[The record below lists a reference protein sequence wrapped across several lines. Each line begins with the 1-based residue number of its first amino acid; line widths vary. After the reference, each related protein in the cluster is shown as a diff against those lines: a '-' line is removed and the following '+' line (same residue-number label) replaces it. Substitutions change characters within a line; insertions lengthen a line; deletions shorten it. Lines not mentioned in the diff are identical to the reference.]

1 MITTTLVV
9 SQDNIYDKLMNLFGM
24 KTELINS
31 VLDGDSDQGG
41 VMPALKS
48 TLSKA
53 DVNDIFEYI
62 KSING
67 RVMK

>member
-1 MITTTLVV
+1 
-9 SQDNIYDKLMNLFGM
+9 MNLFGM